1 MDKLNAILDVLLKIY
16 ELMQLI
22 YTKSYGQLKLPE
34 DQMLTRLEV
43 MEYLGIS
50 ESTYKR
56 KVRKGILKPSKLPG
70 GDKFYKSEL
79 REEFLESK
87 RRGRV

>member
-22 YTKSYGQLKLPE
+22 YTRSYGQLKLPE

-70 GDKFYKSEL
+70 GHRFYKSEL